1 VPQVL
6 KKEKHHRQPSSKH
19 IIIRVIAAITIL
31 CRGLLLMTPN
41 CSKLSMTP
49 DRGGLK
55 TVLFTSGLRV
65 STSAGQPKGVERY
78 QEIIQ
83 GQTSIEVEVLLDAT

>member
-1 VPQVL
+1 
-6 KKEKHHRQPSSKH
+6 
-19 IIIRVIAAITIL
+19 
-31 CRGLLLMTPN
+31 
-41 CSKLSMTP
+41 MTP
-49 DRGGLK
+49 DRGDLK

-83 GQTSIEVEVLLDAT
+83 GQTSIEVEDLLDVT

>member
-1 VPQVL
+1 VL
-6 KKEKHHRQPSSKH
+6 KKEKHHRRPSSKQ
-19 IIIRVIAAITIL
+19 IIIRVIAVITIL
-31 CRGLLLMTPN
+31 CRGPSLMTPN
-41 CSKLSMTP
+41 CSKSSMTP
-49 DRGGLK
+49 DRGDLK

-83 GQTSIEVEVLLDAT
+83 GQTSIEVEDLLDVT